1 MPDPHKLYKAVS
13 LTHRGKPLSVLSP
26 SPIFSKFIEN
36 MENSKHKIA
45 IIPEGVN
52 GRPDLI
58 ALKVYD
64 TEELWWVIMLANK
77 ILDAKTELIS
87 GKKIFLPFLEG
98 YPFKS

>member
-77 ILDAKTELIS
+77 TELIS